1 MIRKF
6 ASQINF
12 ILIALMLLIHPVS
25 ADDELDDY
33 VNNQHEKI
41 FSFLSKIM
49 GLVFQKK
56 NTKMFLNH
64 FIKLIKLEA
73 KINQV

>member
-41 FSFLSKIM
+41 I
-49 GLVFQKK
+49 VTPK
-56 NTKMFLNH
+56 NLN
-64 FIKLIKLEA
+64 ILL
-73 KINQV
+73 